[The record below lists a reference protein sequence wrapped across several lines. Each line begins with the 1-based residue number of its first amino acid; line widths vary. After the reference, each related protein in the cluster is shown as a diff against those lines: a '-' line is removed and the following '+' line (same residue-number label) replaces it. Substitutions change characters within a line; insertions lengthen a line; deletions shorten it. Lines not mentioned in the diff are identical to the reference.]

1 MEKLLLLALSV
12 LLTLAGCAA
21 PAGPEE
27 PTVWLD
33 CLEHPEEMS
42 WDETGELELPGAYP
56 GVTFRWTASQ
66 VSALADDQEEVLF
79 GGMPVWSVFLA
90 DLNGDG
96 KPELCANASWGSG
109 MINEQVLVYDYAAK
123 TLYTLEDRGIKD
135 YTLSIREGRLVV
147 TEWAYPA
154 WPLDPDAEGITGTLA
169 LTADPSGEAVI
180 EIVYDGT

>member
-1 MEKLLLLALSV
+1 
-12 LLTLAGCAA
+12 
-21 PAGPEE
+21 
-27 PTVWLD
+27 
-33 CLEHPEEMS
+33 MS
-42 WDETGELELPGAYP
+42 WDETRELELPGAYP